1 MYKDSM
7 GHFPLAIDAMTT
19 FFDGS
24 IELYSAILKHSL
36 KSMSKA
42 PKRSMEMSKKM
53 ARKGG
58 HIQSARQIINNPQK
72 LMNSTKNTID
82 DLANFSKKLGKVLVV
97 ADIVLSFGVLSG
109 FRT

>member
-1 MYKDSM
+1 MYKDST

-42 PKRSMEMSKKM
+42 PKRSMEVAKKM

-58 HIQSARQIINNPQK
+58 HIQSAGQIINNPQK
-72 LMNSTKNTID
+72 LMNSTKNTINY
-82 DLANFSKKLGKVLVV
+82 LANFSKKLGKVLLA
-97 ADIVLSFGVLSG
+97 ADIAWSFGVLSG